1 MIGEAGDEVP
11 GAVAAH
17 TEAGEVDAVGVDGE
31 VLFQLVKETE
41 EEAGGLAGFGGLA
54 AVGFGPG
61 HVGPL
66 LIFGAL
72 WGEDIA
78 RELFA
83 VGGFEVEAGAV
94 DELFLVVGASFA
106 GAMEEEDERVC
117 LVGLGVRGAEQAVGQ
132 AASVG

>member
-1 MIGEAGDEVP
+1 
-11 GAVAAH
+11 
-17 TEAGEVDAVGVDGE
+17 
-31 VLFQLVKETE
+31 
-41 EEAGGLAGFGGLA
+41 LA

-72 WGEDIA
+72 WGEDVA
-78 RELFA
+78 GELFA

-94 DELFLVVGASFA
+94 DELFLVVGAPFT
-106 GAMEEEDERVC
+106 GAVEEEDERIG
-117 LVGLGVRGAEQAVGQ
+117 LVGLGVRGAEKAVWQ